1 MKLSLML
8 RALRYRNYRLFF
20 VGQGISLIGTWMEA
34 IAMGWLVY
42 RLTNSAFMLGAVG
55 FMSQMPSFLL
65 TPFAGVYVDRLD
77 RRSIMI
83 GAQTLSMMQ
92 AFALA
97 ALVLTGK
104 IEVWHIIA
112 LSLLL
117 GLINAFDAPA
127 RQAFVLEMIDTR
139 EDLGNAIALNSIMFN
154 GARLIGPSIAGV
166 VIAAAGEG
174 VCFLANGVSFIAVIA
189 ALLAMRMRPSVPV
202 ERHANIL
209 HGLKEGIVY
218 ALGSL
223 PIRLI
228 LLLLGLVSV
237 VGMPYGV
244 LMPVFATDILKGG
257 PQIFGF
263 LMSASGVG
271 ALTGAAYLAARKTV
285 VGLGRQI
292 AIASGILG
300 LGLVAFSL
308 SRSLALS
315 MVFLFFVG
323 FGMIVH
329 AASSNTVLQMVVDDD
344 KRGRVMSFYTM
355 AFMGMMP
362 FGSLLAG
369 TLASRIGAPATM
381 LAGGVSCIAGS
392 LAFAV
397 RLPYLRREIR
407 PIYRKKGII
416 AEAASGLEAVDEILV
431 PPED

>member
-1 MKLSLML
+1 
-8 RALRYRNYRLFF
+8 
-20 VGQGISLIGTWMEA
+20 MEA